1 MKNILAAGLLA
12 LAGCEQK
19 LNPSRSVSTYPPLVV
34 PVPVAR
40 AIAPPARPGWAPPAS
55 IDTLVRL
62 NRRPYR
68 LRFEAETDS
77 TQPLTTTYTPFPGHT
92 ERARGYEG
100 RFTFTLRDSTGR
112 QVFRRQLRKADF
124 FAQAGADIV
133 VESEALLPSLLGYSV
148 PLGALIFTLDFAV
161 PNADVGSQVVLLL
174 DLTGKVL
181 RMSEGRG
188 LSGGADC
195 DPVLAADGRTLLTPS
210 EILRPNQP
218 PLRLNKPDADLAGA
232 FLLSDTTLLAV
243 YAPGKTRLIRSPD
256 GLDAVGRTPNR
267 QQLQAP
273 NAFVRHTR
281 SGRVLH
287 AFRYGGF
294 YEELGYTIPQHYLRA
309 TATCYLLDE
318 KRGLHLL
325 PRAGA
330 AAPIELRFAVMP
342 VFVPPQKPAEVRF
355 ELQGSGRV
363 FAFYVD
369 TTRRLPHIRY
379 QRLAN

>member
-1 MKNILAAGLLA
+1 MKNILAAGLLV
-12 LAGCEQK
+12 LVGCEQK
-19 LNPSRSVSTYPPLVV
+19 LNPSRSGSPSLPLAVL
-34 PVPVAR
+34 VPVAR
-40 AIAPPARPGWAPPAS
+40 AAASRALPGWAPPAS
-55 IDTLVRL
+55 TDTLVRL

-77 TQPLTTTYTPFPGHT
+77 TQPLITTYTPFPGHT
-92 ERARGYEG
+92 ERAHGYEG

-124 FAQAGADIV
+124 FSRAGADIV
-133 VESEALLPSLLGYSV
+133 VESEALLPALLGYSV

-161 PNADVGSQVVLLL
+161 PNADVGSQVVVLL

-210 EILRPNQP
+210 EILRPNLP
-218 PLRLNKPDADLAGA
+218 PLRLNKPNADLAGA

-256 GLDAVGRTPNR
+256 GLDAIGRTPSR